1 MSIVRSCHSYTL
13 AFVFALAFTVP
24 VSGQKVVDPKT
35 PTDTLAT
42 VQRRPSRPR
51 VHNLYV
57 HVGAGLGMGYGTS
70 EITEVL
76 NDEFG
81 IGISG
86 YASIL
91 ARAGI
96 RNIVQGEY
104 RRTDASH
111 NFNRVRLVGG
121 QFQSIPSVKMDFDT
135 ADLVGKINPLAAFS
149 STQALFFVAG
159 RGTVDWN
166 DQVDDGFGGD
176 SNILGLEYATLA
188 PGAAVHV
195 GLWRYD
201 VTYDRA
207 TLLGMT
213 LASDL
218 TATYWVLFFN
228 VSFGLGL

>member
-1 MSIVRSCHSYTL
+1 MSIVRLSRSYTL
-13 AFVFALAFTVP
+13 VFLFALASTVP
-24 VSGQKVVDPKT
+24 VSGQKIVDPKT
-35 PTDTLAT
+35 PTDTLET
-42 VQRRPSRPR
+42 IPQRRSRPL
-51 VHNLYV
+51 VHNFYV
-57 HVGAGLGMGYGTS
+57 HVGAGFGMGYGLS

-104 RRTDASH
+104 RRTDAAH

-135 ADLVGKINPLAAFS
+135 ADLVGKINPLAPFN
-149 STQALFFVAG
+149 STQALFLVAG

-166 DQVDDGFGGD
+166 DRVDDGFGGD
-176 SNILGLEYATLA
+176 SDILGVEYATFA
-188 PGAAVHV
+188 PGAAVHI
-195 GLWRYD
+195 GIWRYG

-228 VSFGLGL
+228 LSVGLGL